1 MLTFTVE
8 ILEWKLPFKIELLII
23 WINQVVKIEK
33 KNIARIDYKF
43 ITDKELLKMNKG
55 FLNHN
60 YYTDVITFPQSRGNR
75 LAGDIAISVERV
87 KENATLLNTTFNQE
101 LKRVIIHG
109 VLHLCGYNDATEEE
123 KKTMRLKEN
132 KYLSIYPV

>member
-33 KNIARIDYKF
+33 KDIARIDYKF
-43 ITDKELLKMNKG
+43 ITDEELLKMNKV

-87 KENATLLNTTFNQE
+87 KENATILNTTFNQE